1 MNTFSTST
9 KTVIDPVCGM
19 QVDPC
24 DTKLMTEYDDK
35 CFYFCAEGCLRT
47 FQDNPEKFTG
57 TKSRQGK
64 GWWGRYL
71 TKLNKTTDGKAIK
84 CH

>member
-1 MNTFSTST
+1 MSIFPPTK

-24 DTKLMTEYDDK
+24 KTDLTAEYGDK
-35 CFYFCAEGCLRT
+35 CFYFCAEGCLNS
-47 FQDNPEKFTG
+47 FKDNPEKFAHA
-57 TKSRQGK
+57 KFSKRK

-71 TKLNKTTDGKAIK
+71 LRLNKTTDGKSIK

>member
-1 MNTFSTST
+1 MKIFSSSP

-24 DTKLMTEYDDK
+24 KTELMTEHENRQ
-35 CFYFCAEGCLRT
+35 FYFCAEGCLNS
-47 FQDNPEKFTG
+47 FKESPEKFAHA
-57 TKSRQGK
+57 KLSKGK
-64 GWWGRYL
+64 GWWSRYL
-71 TKLNKTTDGKAIK
+71 ARLNKTTDGKSIK

>member
-1 MNTFSTST
+1 MKPFSTST

-19 QVDPC
+19 QVNPC
-24 DTKLMTEYDDK
+24 KTDLMAEYGEK
-35 CFYFCAEGCLRT
+35 NFYFCAEGCLSA
-47 FQDNPEKFTG
+47 FQDNPEKFTK
-57 TKSRQGK
+57 TQSRKRK

-71 TKLNKTTDGKAIK
+71 AKLNKSTDGKAIK